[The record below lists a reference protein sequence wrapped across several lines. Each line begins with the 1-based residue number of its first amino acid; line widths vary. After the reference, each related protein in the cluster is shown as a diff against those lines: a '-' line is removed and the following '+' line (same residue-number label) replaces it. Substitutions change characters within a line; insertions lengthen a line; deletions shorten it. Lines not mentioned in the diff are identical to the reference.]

1 LNQIVNLS
9 TRTTASNYINAA
21 RPSATDINDARIVIQ
36 SELDQPDAFPYWTYD
51 VGSPQTASGGN
62 NGLIRIIGGG
72 TLARTQVLAAMDS
85 AGFLLTRI
93 IVAGDFLFVADNAFS
108 QLSWVTSIVFE
119 SGSVTTLGMSTFF
132 TCNKLENLT
141 LPSGLTQIPAAMCQ
155 GCIKL
160 PSIVLPPL
168 VTSIG
173 DNAFHD
179 CFALSTITI
188 PSGVTSMGNSV
199 FRDTGM
205 EDLTFPSGL
214 TSIGDNVLLEA
225 ISVTKLRMRREI
237 WETIAA
243 SLPTNSR
250 GLAQNV
256 TFYNDDQSYE
266 ITRTSSGV
274 AQLKS
279 RGDTNVENIKLDID
293 AASNMAVNLLNAA
306 KTQSDMTLLADAEKI
321 IEDAKNV
328 ARLLILDQNMNDAT
342 TRAYID
348 MARPS
353 DIDFNEARF
362 MIETMI
368 LDRITTNLTL
378 ASSTAQNLLVQV
390 MDGSHQYLVD
400 RARKIIDDAKS
411 LAMIQRDQIV
421 TLSFQTNA
429 DTLILDMR
437 PSSQDIVAAQQI
449 VTVANTNSSDED
461 LIETVRKILTT
472 MNDTVQE
479 TLDQGGEDKEL
490 LESLQKLVMEAINNA
505 ASLLTSVNNISDAE
519 KEELLKE
526 TYNKTEI
533 LSDVIQ
539 MRLDRIVVNS
549 SPWIE
554 KNLVAVIVVSI
565 VLVLLL
571 SAVFVY
577 IRK

>member
-1 LNQIVNLS
+1 LV
-9 TRTTASNYINAA
+9 
-21 RPSATDINDARIVIQ
+21 
-36 SELDQPDAFPYWTYD
+36 
-51 VGSPQTASGGN
+51 
-62 NGLIRIIGGG
+62 RIIGGG
-72 TLARTQVLAAMDS
+72 ALTQQQVLAALNS
-85 AGFLLTRI
+85 SGFLMTRI
-93 IVAGDFLFVADNAFS
+93 TVGGDDFTSVGDNAFS
-108 QLSWVTSIVFE
+108 QVSWVTSIVFE

-141 LPSGLTQIPAAMCQ
+141 LPSGLTQVPAAMCQ

-266 ITRTSSGV
+266 ITRSSSGV

-279 RGDTNVENIKLDID
+279 RGGTNVENIKLDID

-306 KTQSDMTLLADAEKI
+306 KTQSDMTLLANAEKI

-328 ARLLILDQNMNDAT
+328 ARLLILNDAT

-378 ASSTAQNLLVQV
+378 ASTTAQNLLVQV

-411 LAMIQRDQIV
+411 LALIQRDQIV

-461 LIETVRKILTT
+461 LIETVRKILMT

-519 KEELLKE
+519 KEELLRE
-526 TYNKTEI
+526 TYTKTEI
-533 LSDVIQ
+533 LSEVIQ
-539 MRLDRIVVNS
+539 MRLDRIVVNP

-565 VLVLLL
+565 VLVLVL